1 MPKITIVTHCWAV
14 DKPQYAVFLRAQ
26 LTSILT
32 RTPDIDAEIVVCCY
46 TNDDATMG
54 VLRDLKFPMSISA
67 VLSMSPNSVW
77 RRAIGRNSA
86 IRTSAAKDSDLMWFT
101 DCDYLFGDRCLGDIY
116 EAWMKHGQPAMIFPK
131 GYYAHADKAA
141 VDVWVENNI
150 NPPSPMIIPD
160 RTPMVWTR
168 CGRAIGGLQCVSGAW
183 AREHGYLPNS
193 KWQNPPDR
201 PFPDFRDDVAFRKSI
216 TAADGRIVGIDHLAG
231 FYRLRHTEV
240 GYGK

>member
-32 RTPDIDAEIVVCCY
+32 RTPDCDTEVVVCCAAI
-46 TNDDATMG
+46 DANTMR
-54 VLRDLKFPMSISA
+54 VLQDLKFPMTIS
-67 VLSMSPNSVW
+67 VLVMTESNRMW
-77 RRAIGRNSA
+77 RRAIGRNAA
-86 IRTSAAKDSDLMWFT
+86 IHLAGGESDLIWFT
-101 DCDYLFGDRCLGDIY
+101 DCDYLFGDSCFGDIY
-116 EAWMKHGQPAMIFPK
+116 EAWMKHGQPTMIFPK
-131 GYYAHADKAA
+131 GYYAHADKEA
-141 VDVWVENNI
+141 VDTWVENNI
-150 NPPSPMIIPD
+150 NPPSPMIFPD
-160 RTPMVWTR
+160 RTPMIWTP

-183 AREHGYLPNS
+183 AREHGYLPNT
-193 KWQNPPDR
+193 KWQRAPDR

-216 TAADGRIVGIDHLAG
+216 LAADGRIVGIDHLPG